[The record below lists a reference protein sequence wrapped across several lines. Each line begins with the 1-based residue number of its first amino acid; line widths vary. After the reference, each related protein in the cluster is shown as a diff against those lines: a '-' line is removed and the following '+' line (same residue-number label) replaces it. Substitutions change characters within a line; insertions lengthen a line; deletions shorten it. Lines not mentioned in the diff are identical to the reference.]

1 MHLPPRDCF
10 DHHAL
15 YWLSVSSGVRI
26 NQQGF
31 TFYESPVLLKKHH
44 RDNNNDYYCPRTLG
58 ALCSHGESYTFFRC
72 TDTPLTIA
80 SDAPPPFRKLWE
92 MEGCRGRIPTL
103 DRFDV
108 SMCDLRDGTVLVW
121 ADNRISV
128 QYNMDL
134 PYWPTLLICLIV
146 VWLVINMGESVASIL
161 HVTNTNNNNN
171 YYDDNENNNNNN
183 NSSSSS
189 SSRSCCSSSSYQGK
203 ITSALCVILVA
214 TVLIYTPMELW
225 ITDRERWMYIFTV
238 CYILAYSAFHIT
250 NPHTINVIMGCLVLV
265 TSRFYQHNDTPYAGG
280 FLFCIAARFTQKV
293 YVTNFSFFF
302 SGEEE
307 GDNNNDTTTLL
318 LLYEYMRL
326 GFMSLDVVFFV
337 LLYMESLH
345 NAFPDPMHG
354 QLCLVGILFS
364 AWVVGKLLGNYI
376 VGCCCC
382 NNNNNK

>member
-10 DHHAL
+10 DQHAL

-31 TFYESPVLLKKHH
+31 TFYDSPVKH
-44 RDNNNDYYCPRTLG
+44 NNNNGISTTSSSSYNCPRTLG

-80 SDAPPPFRKLWE
+80 SDAPTPVRRLWE

-108 SMCDLRDGTVLVW
+108 SMCDLRDGTVLIW
-121 ADNRISV
+121 AENRISV
-128 QYNMDL
+128 QYSMDL
-134 PYWPTLLICLIV
+134 PYWPTLLVCLIV

-161 HVTNTNNNNN
+161 HVNNNNN
-171 YYDDNENNNNNN
+171 CDGGDDNNN
-183 NSSSSS
+183 NSN
-189 SSRSCCSSSSYQGK
+189 SSSSYQGK
-203 ITSALCVILVA
+203 ITSTLCVILA
-214 TVLIYTPMELW
+214 AIVLIYTPMELW

-238 CYILAYSAFHIT
+238 CYILAYSAFHII
-250 NPHTINVIMGCLVLV
+250 NPHTINVIVGCLVLV
-265 TSRFYQHNDTPYAGG
+265 TARFYQHNDTPYAGG

-293 YVTNFSFFF
+293 YVTNFS
-302 SGEEE
+302 GE
-307 GDNNNDTTTLL
+307 DDT
-318 LLYEYMRL
+318 LYQYTRL

-354 QLCLVGILFS
+354 QLCLIGIIFS
-364 AWVVGKLLGNYI
+364 AWVVGKLLGDYI
-376 VGCCCC
+376 VSG
-382 NNNNNK
+382 K